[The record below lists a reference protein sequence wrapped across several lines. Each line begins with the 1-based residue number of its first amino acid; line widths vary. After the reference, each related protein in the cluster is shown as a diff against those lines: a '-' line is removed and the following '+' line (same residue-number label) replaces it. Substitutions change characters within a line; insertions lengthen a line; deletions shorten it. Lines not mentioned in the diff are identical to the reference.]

1 MPVLGELVA
10 LEKLTIE
17 SGASL
22 TRPGREGPQEG
33 RPVQFDGKVDTKV
46 RQGFV
51 GRQGS
56 PWDEPQWISKGNKD
70 PDWETVWPDGGR
82 GGPKGS
88 SEVGVH
94 SLWRWGQMP
103 VKRRVALGLRA
114 FPSTRPGVL
123 QGPELRDRKG
133 VRMCFLSQNRPCF
146 QPGPKYT
153 PTPTP
158 QKNCVFAPA

>member
-70 PDWETVWPDGGR
+70 LDWETVWPDGGR

-88 SEVGVH
+88 SEVGGTQLVEVGTDASEEAGGAGSQSVSQH
-94 SLWRWGQMP
+94 TPRSAAG
-103 VKRRVALGLRA
+103 ARA
-114 FPSTRPGVL
+114 PR
-123 QGPELRDRKG
+123 
-133 VRMCFLSQNRPCF
+133 
-146 QPGPKYT
+146 
-153 PTPTP
+153 
-158 QKNCVFAPA
+158 